1 MLLEWRGLQSFLRKD
16 YSEALGYFDRA
27 KGYRKNGEEHP
38 WFQLDKFFCVLLGKS
53 KKKNS
58 LAEIAL
64 QSEQLSEPFYSKV
77 TGAIFKLADV
87 AAGMKEEDK
96 KLQPGIE

>member
-1 MLLEWRGLQSFLRKD
+1 LRKD
-16 YSEALGYFDRA
+16 YSEAHGYFDRA

-64 QSEQLSEPFYSKV
+64 QTEQLREPFYSKV
-77 TGAIFKLADV
+77 TGTIFKLAETATV
-87 AAGMKEEDK
+87 TKEENK
-96 KLQPGIE
+96 KLQSGVE